1 LCNQFSE
8 PFFAISS
15 PSSIL
20 TATVFDGNFDN
31 IDEKF
36 FISGLYGK
44 TSSQIQEWVWQR
56 LQPIPSPLP
65 SIRMLSV
72 CPGVESS
79 IVNIDR
85 QKGAVYSIQWEA
97 LLSSKYR
104 PHWVLINTWNDWA
117 NGTEIE
123 SSQQFANEYLILTK
137 KYIERFKASKESLTS
152 KKDKILATS

>member
-1 LCNQFSE
+1 
-8 PFFAISS
+8 
-15 PSSIL
+15 
-20 TATVFDGNFDN
+20 
-31 IDEKF
+31 
-36 FISGLYGK
+36 
-44 TSSQIQEWVWQR
+44 
-56 LQPIPSPLP
+56 
-65 SIRMLSV
+65 MLSV